1 MPITCECL
9 ITGCEFIDAAHPE
22 SYLHGDLHRFGDVYI
37 FNAILDGNGEATRI
51 DTRHLTPYSRIITAI
66 GAVFERRGVIVFQ
79 RTAAVLNN
87 EARAYIEKGV
97 LS

>member
-1 MPITCECL
+1 MPITPNCL
-9 ITGCEFIDAAHPE
+9 ITGCEFIDSAHPE
-22 SYLHGDLHRFGDVYI
+22 SYSHGDLHKFGDVYI
-37 FNAILDGNGEATRI
+37 FNATLDGNGEAARI
-51 DTRHLTPYSRIITAI
+51 DTRRLTPYSRIVTAV

-79 RTAAVLNN
+79 RTAAVLND